1 MEFLINL
8 VKVNAKSIA
17 VPVTAIIL
25 AVIKWIAENVGV
37 ELIVD
42 NEALTNTI
50 AAIIIGI
57 VVWWVRNKQRKEPV
71 PEFLRD
77 RGQSGIQIL
86 YIVVILLII
95 ACLIVWLSR
104 NT

>member
-71 PEFLRD
+71 PEVLRD